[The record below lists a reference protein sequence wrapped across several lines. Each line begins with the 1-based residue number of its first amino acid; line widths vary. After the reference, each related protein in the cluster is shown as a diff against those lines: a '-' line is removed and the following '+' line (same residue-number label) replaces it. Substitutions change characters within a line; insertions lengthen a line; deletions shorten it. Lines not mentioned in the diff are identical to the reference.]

1 MSQESLQ
8 TLSEL
13 RTVILSTSVNLL
25 KLIDTYTS
33 LKSRESNKDQNTLS
47 AFRNDAVTLA
57 YAAAAECTN
66 PDDDS
71 FSEKNAKEAQ
81 QVLDILGVN

>member
-13 RTVILSTSVNLL
+13 RSVILSSSVNLL

-47 AFRNDAVTLA
+47 AFRNDAVTLT
-57 YAAAAECTN
+57 YAAAIECTN
-66 PDDDS
+66 PDDES
-71 FSEKNAKEAQ
+71 FSEKNAQEAQ
-81 QVLDILGVN
+81 KVLEALGVN